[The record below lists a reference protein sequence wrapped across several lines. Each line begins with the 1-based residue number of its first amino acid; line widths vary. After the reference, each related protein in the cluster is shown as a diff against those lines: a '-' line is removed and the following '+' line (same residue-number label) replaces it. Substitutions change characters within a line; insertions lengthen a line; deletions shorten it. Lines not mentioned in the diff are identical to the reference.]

1 MYLDNPFFYL
11 ISGTLLLLVALII
24 TFKPNRDDRLAN
36 FYLAAYFWCFGLS
49 VIMALAVVFGYA
61 LSFPHLFRLSFF
73 PGALIMPFSFMYI
86 ARRLYAKKLAW
97 FDLVHVL
104 PFLLYF
110 IDYLP
115 FLLLSADE
123 KLRIYL
129 QEAKDPMRFK
139 LAYGEGWFMPDFGHV
154 ILRYILFFG
163 YWLVQV
169 FMLRRALQNPNHP
182 LVYQHTAQK
191 HWLQIL
197 VGSQLL
203 ALILPL
209 LALGIG
215 GGKTVSH
222 WINVAA
228 FTASLIQVYYLVFH
242 PEVLYSLDT
251 AYVAPEILP
260 IEETAITATDEIGE
274 ASEGI
279 SDDEDLNPEI
289 QTLVKYNLPASEESL
304 DAIQQVVEAHMH
316 AMKPFTK
323 PRYGI
328 RDLSTNTD
336 IPVYRLSQFINQRY
350 QVNFYGYINKFR
362 IEYYLDKIAA
372 GEHEA
377 KTLEA
382 LSQECGFQSRATF
395 VRAFK
400 LNTGLTPSQFISQ
413 LS

>member
-11 ISGTLLLLVALII
+11 ISGTLLLLVALIT

-36 FYLAAYFWCFGLS
+36 FFLASYFWCYGLS

-73 PGALIMPFSFMYI
+73 PGALIMPFSFLYI
-86 ARRLYAKKLAW
+86 SRRLYAKKLAW
-97 FDLVHVL
+97 YDLIHLL

-123 KLRIYL
+123 KLRIYM

-163 YWLVQV
+163 YWLLQV
-169 FMLRRALQNPNHP
+169 FMLRRALRNPNHP
-182 LVYQHTAQK
+182 LVYQDTAQK

-203 ALILPL
+203 ALMLPL
-209 LALGIG
+209 LALYFG
-215 GGKTVSH
+215 GGKTVGY

-228 FTASLIQVYYLVFH
+228 IAASLIQVYYLIFH

-260 IEETAITATDEIGE
+260 IKETVITATGESPE
-274 ASEGI
+274 ASDGI
-279 SDDEDLNPEI
+279 SGDQDLISPI
-289 QTLVKYNLPASEESL
+289 QTSVSYALPASEDAL
-304 DAIQQVVEAHMH
+304 DITQQVVEAHMH
-316 AMKPFTK
+316 TKKPYTK
-323 PRYGI
+323 TRYGI
-328 RDLSTNTD
+328 RDLSAETS

-350 QVNFYGYINKFR
+350 QVNFYGYINQFR
-362 IEYYLDKIAA
+362 IKYFITKIAA
-372 GEHEA
+372 GEHEV

-382 LSQECGFQSRATF
+382 LAQECGFQSRATF

-400 LNTGLTPSQFISQ
+400 VNTGFTPSQFISQ
-413 LS
+413 SS